1 MKKFVF
7 FIAFVAFIFHHASAG
22 EGMWIPSLLKKFN
35 IEDMHKKGFKLSAEE
50 IYSINNSSLKDAV
63 VLLGRGCTGE
73 LISDKGLLITNH
85 HCGYGA
91 IQSHSSVEHNYLK
104 DGFWAENRKE
114 ELSNPGLEA
123 TFLVRIEDVSEQVLK
138 DVTPEMTE
146 PERNEA
152 IQKNIEKVESEA
164 TEGTNYNA
172 VTKPFYYGNEFYMFV
187 YETYKD
193 VRLVGAPPSSI
204 GKFGG
209 DSDNWMW
216 PRHTGDFSL
225 FRIYADENN
234 EPAEYDESNEPYNPE
249 KHLSISLE
257 GYEEGDFTMVMGY
270 PASTEQY
277 LTSHGVSLIKDVRHP
292 NRIDVRDKRLEVMN
306 TYMDE
311 SESVKIKYAAK
322 QSGASNAWKKWKGV
336 IRGLERF
343 NAIEKKKDLEKQFQ
357 SWANADKK
365 RTEKYGNLIPAFKT
379 TYSEAEPI
387 FVARDYFVETGYY
400 GIELVRFARN
410 FNKLLELNEKDTIS
424 DVTSEIKSQAK
435 DFFKDY
441 VKAIDREICP
451 KMLKTYHENVSER
464 FHFSTLELIEEKFGN
479 NFEEYAEHLYSNSV
493 FVDSNKVYKLI
504 DNFELQDT
512 SVILEDP
519 AYQLAN
525 QYFETYSDK
534 IRPSYNKQNTKLDSL
549 YRDYVTGL
557 KQMKEDKVFWPDANF
572 TMRVAYGEVKGYNP
586 RDAVVYR
593 HYTTLEGVME
603 KNRKGIKDYKIPDK
617 LKNLYKQEN
626 FGKYARKDGTMP
638 ICFVATNHTSG
649 GNSGS
654 PVINAEGHLIGVN
667 FDRNWEGTMSDIMYD
682 PSQCR
687 NITLDIR
694 YPLFIIDKFAG
705 ADHLIDEMTIIEE

>member
-7 FIAFVAFIFHHASAG
+7 VIIMAFVFNYAGAG

-63 VLLGRGCTGE
+63 VLFGGGCTGE
-73 LISDKGLLITNH
+73 LISDEGLLITNH

-104 DGFWAENRKE
+104 DGFWAENRDE
-114 ELSNPGLEA
+114 ELANPGLEA
-123 TFLVRIEDVSEQVLK
+123 TFLVRIEDVSEQVLENVSS
-138 DVTPEMTE
+138 DMTE
-146 PERNEA
+146 SKRSEA
-152 IQKNIEKVESEA
+152 IQKAIEKVEKEA

-187 YETYKD
+187 YESYKD

-234 EPAEYDESNEPYNPE
+234 EPAEYDESNEPYNPK

-277 LTSHGVSLIKDVRHP
+277 LTSYGVSLIKDVRHP
-292 NRIDVRDKRLEVMN
+292 KRIDIRDKRLKVMN
-306 TYMDE
+306 KYMDK
-311 SESVKIKYAAK
+311 SESIKIKYAAK

-336 IRGLERF
+336 IRGLKRF
-343 NAIEKKKDLEKQFQ
+343 NAIEKKKELEKQFK
-357 SWANADKK
+357 SWVDADKE
-365 RTEKYGNLIPAFKT
+365 RAEKYGNLIPAFEA
-379 TYSEAEPI
+379 TYSDAEPV

-410 FNKLLELNEKDTIS
+410 FNELLKLSEKDTIS
-424 DVTSEIKSQAK
+424 VVASELKSQAK

-441 VKAIDREICP
+441 VKTIDREICP
-451 KMLKTYHENVSER
+451 KMLKAYHKNVAER
-464 FHFSTLELIEEKFGN
+464 FHFSTFGLIEDKFGKD
-479 NFEEYAEHLYSNSV
+479 FEKYAEHLYSNSV
-493 FVDSNKVYKLI
+493 FADSNKVYELI
-504 DNFELQDT
+504 DEFELKDT

-534 IRPSYNKQNTKLDSL
+534 IRPSYNKQNTELDSL
-549 YRDYVTGL
+549 YRVYVTAL
-557 KQMKEDKVFWPDANF
+557 QQMKSDEVFWPDANF
-572 TMRVAYGEVKGYNP
+572 TMRVAYGEVQGYNP
-586 RDAVVYR
+586 RDGVVYR

-603 KNRKGIKDYKIPDK
+603 KNRKGTKDYNVPDK
-617 LKNLYKQEN
+617 LKELYKQED
-626 FGKYARKDGTMP
+626 FGRYTRKDGTMP
-638 ICFVATNHTSG
+638 ICFIATNHTSG

-705 ADHLIDEMTIIEE
+705 ADHLIDEMTIIDK